1 MESASASNFY
11 QPPTADP
18 LYRLVQQPDENIDLA
33 FGALLIARD
42 AYPGLDIDSC
52 LQRIRGLA
60 LEVEPRVKGRGRHE
74 AVRELSRFLA
84 VEQGFRGNADCYDD
98 PRNSYLNDV
107 LDRRLGIPITLSIL
121 YIAVG
126 RELDLPL
133 AGVNFPGHFL
143 VRCAAVPDPVFVD
156 PFSGGRVIGRDALEG
171 MLARMTGKGAEFDDR
186 FLAEAAPAQIFARM
200 LRNLRQIHAGREE
213 FEHAV
218 SAGERI
224 TWLQPETA
232 SDLRDLGYLYCRL
245 GAFHRAL
252 SCLDEYLRRA
262 PGAED
267 AGTIANDIALLQ
279 SRLGVL
285 N

>member
-1 MESASASNFY
+1 MEPVSSGNFY
-11 QPPTADP
+11 RPPAADP
-18 LYRLVQQPDENIDLA
+18 LYHLVRQPGGDVDLA
-33 FGALLIARD
+33 RGALLIARD

-60 LEVEPRVKGRGRHE
+60 LEVEPRVRGRE
-74 AVRELSRFLA
+74 PPDAVGELSRFLA
-84 VEQGFRGNADCYDD
+84 VEQGFRGNSECYED

-107 LDRRLGIPITLSIL
+107 VDRRLGIPITLSIL

-126 RELDLPL
+126 RRLGLPL

-156 PFSGGRVIGRDALEG
+156 PFGGGRLIGRDALHR
-171 MLARMTGKGAEFDDR
+171 MAARMMGTGALIDDSL
-186 FLAEAAPAQIFARM
+186 LAAASPAQIFARM
-200 LRNLRQIHAGREE
+200 LRNLRQIHAGRGD
-213 FEHAV
+213 FEAAV

-224 TWLQPETA
+224 TSLQPETA

-252 SCLDEYLRRA
+252 SCLDEYLRRE
-262 PGAED
+262 PEAED
-267 AGTIANDIALLQ
+267 AGTIGNDIALLQ
-279 SRLGVL
+279 SRLAVM

>member
-1 MESASASNFY
+1 MKPVSASNFY
-11 QPPTADP
+11 RPPAADP
-18 LYRLVQQPDENIDLA
+18 LYHLVRKQDEEIDLSR
-33 FGALLIARD
+33 GALLIARD
-42 AYPGLDIDSC
+42 AYPDLDIGFC

-60 LEVEPRVKGRGRHE
+60 LEVEPRVKGREPHD

-84 VEQGFRGNADCYDD
+84 VEQRFRGNSECYED

-126 RELDLPL
+126 RELGLPL
-133 AGVNFPGHFL
+133 AGINFPGHFL

-156 PFSGGRVIGRDALEG
+156 PFSGGRVIGRDALYR
-171 MLARMTGKGAEFDDR
+171 MAARIMGKGAVLDDG
-186 FLAEAAPAQIFARM
+186 LLSEAVPAQIFARM
-200 LRNLRQIHAGREE
+200 LRNLRQIHAGRGD
-213 FEHAV
+213 FQRAV

-252 SCLDEYLRRA
+252 SCLDEYLRRE
-262 PGAED
+262 PEAED
-267 AGTIANDIALLQ
+267 AGTIGNDIALLQ
-279 SRLGVL
+279 SRLAVM

>member
-1 MESASASNFY
+1 MEPVSPGNFY
-11 QPPTADP
+11 RPPAADP
-18 LYRLVQQPDENIDLA
+18 LYRLVRQHDGDVDLA
-33 FGALLIARD
+33 RGALLIARD

-52 LQRIRGLA
+52 LGRIRGLA
-60 LEVEPRVKGRGRHE
+60 SEVEPRVKGLE
-74 AVRELSRFLA
+74 AREGLCELSRFLA
-84 VEQGFRGNADCYDD
+84 VEKGFRGNSDCYDD

-126 RELDLPL
+126 RELGLPL
-133 AGVNFPGHFL
+133 AGINFPGHFL
-143 VRCAAVPDPVFVD
+143 VRCAAVPHPVFVD
-156 PFSGGRVIGRDALEG
+156 PFSGGRVIGRDALE
-171 MLARMTGKGAEFDDR
+171 RMAERMMGKGAVLDGV
-186 FLAEAAPAQIFARM
+186 LLSEAAPAQIFARM
-200 LRNLRQIHAGREE
+200 LRNLRQIHAGRGD
-213 FEHAV
+213 FERAV

-252 SCLDEYLRRA
+252 SCLDEYLRRE
-262 PGAED
+262 PEAED
-267 AGTIANDIALLQ
+267 AATIANDIALLQ
-279 SRLGVL
+279 SRLAVM